1 VSRAAQLLRAAGVRA
16 TRKRVEVLAAVL
28 GADRAVAPAEL
39 WERSGLAAFMD
50 RATLY
55 RTLDLLAERGL
66 VLRTLGPDRAFR
78 YCAGGGAP
86 AGMAHGHFYC
96 LCCHA
101 MRCLPQAV
109 LAVEQALPPGAAA
122 GHVEIRVDGL
132 CAACRA
138 AGARPEA

>member
-1 VSRAAQLLRAAGVRA
+1 MSRAAQLLRAAGVRA
-16 TRKRVEVLAAVL
+16 TRKRAQVLDAVLAA
-28 GADRAVAPAEL
+28 GRAVAPAEL
-39 WERSGLAAFMD
+39 LERPELAALMD

-55 RTLDLLAERGL
+55 RTLDLLAGRGL

-86 AGMAHGHFYC
+86 LGGAHGHFYC
-96 LCCHA
+96 LRCHA
-101 MRCLPQAV
+101 MRCLPQGA

-132 CAACRA
+132 CAACREAEA
-138 AGARPEA
+138 APG